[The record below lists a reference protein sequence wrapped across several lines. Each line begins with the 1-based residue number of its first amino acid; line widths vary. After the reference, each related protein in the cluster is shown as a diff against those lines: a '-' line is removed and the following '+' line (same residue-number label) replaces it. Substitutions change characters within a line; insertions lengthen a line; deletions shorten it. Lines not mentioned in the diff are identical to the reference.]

1 MALLCSSGR
10 RRYNTN
16 KNRRQRSCWRNPFF
30 VFFLSFAAL
39 GTLRFRVRTKR
50 AATAILRQHQQ
61 NHNSNNN
68 NKILSPVAE
77 GQVVPA
83 VTAATPVEFGQAQKL
98 KQKLQLRPRQKLKQ
112 KQPQPQSVT
121 TSRTMIKYVLTEKGT
136 TESGRAFERYKAVYA
151 DPKTAPLSLSGSAL
165 SPEAQQQEP
174 LVAVT
179 VKEWAQSL
187 AHNSVVTAPEL
198 SAVLR
203 QSSFAAFFFETKGVS
218 ADTAD
223 SVPFEF
229 VLVDAPQLADFINN
243 KADPTAFSNQLES
256 KKCAAQSIGCRFQNL
271 SGDAVLVAPKPL
283 VSLPSASSPSSS
295 SPLASISALVS
306 ASAADANSRSN
317 NSAQQQLLPYAHL
330 ANFVRQAPAHQVT
343 GLWRMAASAYLDA
356 LAVPN
361 NKNSNNNEEG
371 KGIGNTGSSSKNNKI
386 LSNLKK
392 HKKKSSGG
400 GAAKPVWFSTS
411 GMGVAWLHFRLDER
425 PKYYTYRAFAE
436 EA

>member
-1 MALLCSSGR
+1 MGLLCSSGR

-16 KNRRQRSCWRNPFF
+16 KHRRHRSCWRNPFF

-68 NKILSPVAE
+68 SILSPVAE

-83 VTAATPVEFGQAQKL
+83 VTVAPVELVQSQKL
-98 KQKLQLRPRQKLKQ
+98 KHKIQLRPRQKLKR
-112 KQPQPQSVT
+112 KPTQPQSVT
-121 TSRTMIKYVLTEKGT
+121 VNRTMIRYILTEKGM

-151 DPKTAPLSLSGSAL
+151 DPNTASLSALASAL
-165 SPEAQQQEP
+165 SPEAQQPKQP
-174 LVAVT
+174 PVAVT

-187 AHNSVVTAPEL
+187 AHNSAVTAPEL

-203 QSSFAAFFFETKGVS
+203 QSPFAAFFLETKGVS
-218 ADTAD
+218 ADTATTTQ
-223 SVPFEF
+223 FEF
-229 VLVDAPQLADFINN
+229 VLVDAPQLADFIGN
-243 KADPTAFSNQLES
+243 KADPAAFSNQLES

-283 VSLPSASSPSSS
+283 VSSLSSSSPSSS
-295 SPLASISALVS
+295 LASLSAL
-306 ASAADANSRSN
+306 ASAATTSTNSN
-317 NSAQQQLLPYAHL
+317 NVSNNNAQLQLLPYAHL
-330 ANFVRQAPAHQVT
+330 ANFVRQAPAFQVT

-356 LAVPN
+356 LVPN
-361 NKNSNNNEEG
+361 KHKNDEDSISNTER
-371 KGIGNTGSSSKNNKI
+371 SRNNKFMP
-386 LSNLKK
+386 NLKK
-392 HKKKSSGG
+392 HKNTSSS
-400 GAAKPVWFSTS
+400 AAKPVWFSTS
-411 GMGVAWLHFRLDER
+411 GMGVAWLHFRLDQR

-436 EA
+436 QT